1 MSPTSYQTAL
11 PRSTGNYYSTLI
23 FFVKTIVKNVK
34 FQSNLGWF
42 SSLKK
47 VKCFDSKKT
56 LTLQD
61 GKKYN

>member
-1 MSPTSYQTAL
+1 
-11 PRSTGNYYSTLI
+11 
-23 FFVKTIVKNVK
+23 VKNVK